1 MRFGKEHHQHEEGEH
16 KPEPKPEPKAEGEQ
30 KPEAKA
36 EPKPDPVP
44 SSEGF
49 KGEKKFKLRAKDM
62 VTVGG
67 VTYKAG
73 EEFELPER
81 EALGLVGTG
90 GAEELPGD
98 APGEP
103 TKPDKK

>member
-1 MRFGKEHHQHEEGEH
+1 MKEHQHDPHQAGT
-16 KPEPKPEPKAEGEQ
+16 KP
-30 KPEAKA
+30 

-49 KGEKKFKLRAKDM
+49 QGEKKFKLRAKDM
-62 VTVGG
+62 LTVGG
-67 VTYKAG
+67 VTYAAG
-73 EEFELPER
+73 EIFELPER

-90 GAEELPGD
+90 AAEELAGD

-103 TKPDKK
+103 TKPDKPPKK